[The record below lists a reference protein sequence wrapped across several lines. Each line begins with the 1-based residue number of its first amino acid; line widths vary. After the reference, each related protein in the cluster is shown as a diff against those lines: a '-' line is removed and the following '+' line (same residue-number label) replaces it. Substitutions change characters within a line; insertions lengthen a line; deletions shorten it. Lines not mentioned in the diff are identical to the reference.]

1 MTRLAV
7 APSSIAIVSLDLC
20 FAKPVLPIAISRT
33 GSSPPRSL
41 PKPPF
46 TAPRQQTAGAKSP
59 NEKQMSP
66 AEMKAPLVLKCM
78 AGFSSGDL
86 SALDGCFH
94 DDYKRNVTPGLKGV
108 SSFAEHVAD
117 LRNRHAVLQDA
128 RFELEEI
135 IAEGDTVAV
144 RFAMTGV
151 HMGEFLG
158 IPPTG
163 RKSRRAQM
171 AFFHI
176 RDGKIADSYGV
187 SDMYGMM
194 YELNKQQP

>member
-1 MTRLAV
+1 M
-7 APSSIAIVSLDLC
+7 SDS
-20 FAKPVLPIAISRT
+20 
-33 GSSPPRSL
+33 
-41 PKPPF
+41 
-46 TAPRQQTAGAKSP
+46 

-66 AEMKAPLVLKCM
+66 AEMKTLVLKCM

-151 HMGEFLG
+151 HTGESWA
-158 IPPTG
+158 
-163 RKSRRAQM
+163 SRLQAERFDERRYRSSISEM
-171 AFFHI
+171 E
-176 RDGKIADSYGV
+176 R
-187 SDMYGMM
+187 
-194 YELNKQQP
+194 

>member
-1 MTRLAV
+1 M
-7 APSSIAIVSLDLC
+7 
-20 FAKPVLPIAISRT
+20 
-33 GSSPPRSL
+33 
-41 PKPPF
+41 
-46 TAPRQQTAGAKSP
+46 
-59 NEKQMSP
+59 
-66 AEMKAPLVLKCM
+66 
-78 AGFSSGDL
+78 
-86 SALDGCFH
+86 
-94 DDYKRNVTPGLKGV
+94 KGV
-108 SSFAEHVAD
+108 SSFTEHVAD

-151 HMGEFLG
+151 HTGEFLG

-163 RKSRRAQM
+163 KKIRRAQIS
-171 AFFHI
+171 FFHI
-176 RDGKIADSYGV
+176 RDGKIADSYSV

>member
-1 MTRLAV
+1 M
-7 APSSIAIVSLDLC
+7 SVS
-20 FAKPVLPIAISRT
+20 
-33 GSSPPRSL
+33 
-41 PKPPF
+41 
-46 TAPRQQTAGAKSP
+46 

-66 AEMKAPLVLKCM
+66 AEMKALVLKCM
-78 AGFSSGDL
+78 AGFGSGDL

-94 DDYKRNVTPGLKGV
+94 DDYKRNVTPGLEGV

-117 LRNRHAVLQDA
+117 LRSRHAVLQDA

-144 RFAMTGV
+144 RFALTGV

-163 RKSRRAQM
+163 KKIRRAQIS
-171 AFFHI
+171 FFHI
-176 RDGKIADSYGV
+176 RDGKIADSHSV
-187 SDMYGMM
+187 SDMYGMI